1 MGKRK
6 FNMRNNYQFIDS
18 ALINDQTFY
27 DYLERFK
34 KVALSVFE
42 WVNLPSSMNAMWLEK
57 CLYYNGQ
64 ASLLKDKN
72 YGFINT
78 KCCTNGALNL
88 YGLPTSLNC
97 YSFDYQS
104 SRKLYTGLIDGL
116 TPAQKEQREFYE
128 CILVMNNWDRTPT
141 AGSMEL
147 FALRLY
153 EAERTADVNIKAQKT
168 PVLLLVD
175 DKQRMTMEQL
185 YSQYDGNKPFIFGDK
200 NNLNENQL
208 KAIKTD
214 APYIADKVMNYKK
227 EIWNEALTFLGIN
240 NIMVDKKE
248 RLITDEANQN
258 NELIN
263 LNLQSYLA
271 PRQEACRQFNEKFGL
286 KVEEISKEEY
296 EANYK
301 EDFNYFKE
309 NGKYYHD
316 KRISVRVRSD
326 LHNIIKNAQS
336 IVNDY
341 KQTEYLDNVIKEG
354 VENG

>member
-1 MGKRK
+1 MAKK
-6 FNMRNNYQFIDS
+6 KSNYKNNYQFIDN
-18 ALINDQTFY
+18 LLVNDLTY
-27 DYLERFK
+27 IDYLERFK

-42 WVNLPSSMNAMWLEK
+42 WVNLPKSMNAMWLEK
-57 CLYYNGQ
+57 CLYYNGM

-78 KCCTNGALNL
+78 NCASNGYINI

-97 YSFDYQS
+97 YSFDYQT
-104 SRKLYTGLIDGL
+104 SRKLYTGLKDNL
-116 TPAQKEQREFYE
+116 SEARREYLENSE
-128 CILVMNNWDRTPT
+128 CILVQNNWDRTPT

-168 PVLLLVD
+168 PVMILVNEN
-175 DKQRMTMEQL
+175 QRVMMENL

-200 NNLNENQL
+200 DQLNEGL
-208 KAIKTD
+208 LRAVKTD
-214 APYIADKVMNYKK
+214 APFIADKIMDYKK

-248 RLITDEANQN
+248 RLITDEANSN

-271 PRQEACRQFNEKFGL
+271 PRQEACRQFNEKFGFTGTD
-286 KVEEISKEEY
+286 KE
-296 EANYK
+296 
-301 EDFNYFKE
+301 
-309 NGKYYHD
+309 
-316 KRISVRVRSD
+316 ISVRVRSD
-326 LHNIIKNAQS
+326 LHNIIKNAES

-341 KQTEYLDNVIKEG
+341 KDLTELDKNLEG
-354 VENG
+354 VE